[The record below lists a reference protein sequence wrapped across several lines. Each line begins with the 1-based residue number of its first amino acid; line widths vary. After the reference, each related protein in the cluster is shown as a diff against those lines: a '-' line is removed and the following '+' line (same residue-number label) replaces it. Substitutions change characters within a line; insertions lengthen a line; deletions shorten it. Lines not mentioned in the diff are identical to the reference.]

1 MKLVKPLVLLG
12 AGFRTWLVLV
22 AGVATFTGVMVSV
35 NPFMVLLFVLLL
47 ATCFALLSLWPF
59 GAAISVSVR
68 YARLGQRQAAAA
80 AYGLVPVA
88 AILMVALTAGHAATA
103 TARTPQAGPDA
114 SGNGHSNEMRTRV
127 QVKDHCDGSE
137 PPGPVPGSDAVIEMR
152 FHNPLWSATEADAND
167 VQDTWDASN
176 SGQVQYKISPM
187 GQELSDDPE
196 PSDPVL
202 TACATLANAGTG
214 WTMLLT
220 ALRRQPGVTVAGQGD
235 ARSVMVTEHITSP
248 VYPADGM
255 WHRVEPAD
263 DGTGPEG
270 RWWIDIRAR

>member
-1 MKLVKPLVLLG
+1 MKLVKPLILPG

-35 NPFMVLLFVLLL
+35 SPFMVLLLVLLL
-47 ATCFALLSLWPF
+47 AACCALLSLWPM

-68 YARLGQRQAAAA
+68 YARLGQRQAVA

-88 AILMVALTAGHAATA
+88 AILMVALTAGHVATA
-103 TARTPQAGPDA
+103 MARTPQAGPDA

-127 QVKDHCDGSE
+127 HVKGQGDGSE
-137 PPGPVPGSDAVIEMR
+137 PPGPFPGSTAVIEMR

-167 VQDTWDASN
+167 IQDAWDASYT
-176 SGQVQYKISPM
+176 GQVQFRISPM
-187 GQELSDDPE
+187 GQELADDPE
-196 PSDPVL
+196 PGDPVL
-202 TACATLANAGTG
+202 MACATLASAGTG
-214 WTMLLT
+214 VTLRLS
-220 ALRRQPGVTVAGQGD
+220 ALRRQPRVTVAEQGGLKT
-235 ARSVMVTEHITSP
+235 VMVTERITSP
-248 VYPADGM
+248 AYPADGM